1 MSQQKRMTRRQFLIG
16 AAGVSVLA
24 CSGAGILAAQQPSV
38 GFSESRCG
46 SVTNE
51 RRRVLVTYASRYGS
65 TGGVAA
71 AIAQTLCEAGMAVDV
86 RLVTNV
92 DDLSSYRAVI
102 VGSPV
107 HSDEWMPEAITFVNT
122 NRNLLSELPVAY
134 FLTCITLGLDPRPE
148 GRQKMAEVLERVQ
161 EQIPEVLPMDK
172 GLFAGAVD
180 LGNMSYLIGRLHRIY
195 GGVGMAGVDFR
206 DWDAIR
212 VWAETVGATLLGTG

>member
-148 GRQKMAEVLERVQ
+148 GRQRMAEVLERVQ
-161 EQIPEVLPMDK
+161 EQIPEVQPMDQ
-172 GLFAGAVD
+172 GLFAGVVD
-180 LGNMSYLIGRLHRIY
+180 FGNMSDLIQRLHRAC
-195 GGVGMAGVDFR
+195 GGAGMIGFDFR

-212 VWAETVGATLLGTG
+212 TWAETVGATLLGTG